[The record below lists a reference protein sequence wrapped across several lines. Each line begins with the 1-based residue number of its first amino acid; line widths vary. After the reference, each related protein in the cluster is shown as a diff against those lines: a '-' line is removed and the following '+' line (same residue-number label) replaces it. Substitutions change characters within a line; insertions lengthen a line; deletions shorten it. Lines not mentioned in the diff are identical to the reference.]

1 VTGSNALVIS
11 QNDPER
17 RRIAEAVQSA
27 GLQVSACAARP
38 DPGAT
43 VASARP
49 ALLVIDLAGLDSDR
63 IGLLRR
69 LTHEPWRPAVI
80 AIASSDSEI
89 VEALGEGVDVCLGQ
103 GAPRDIVAAQALA
116 LLRRLNGAGGGERD
130 ADVLT
135 AGGLTVDLDRC
146 EASVSGC
153 QLPLTPTEFR
163 LLSALA
169 RRPGS
174 VLGCFELLSQCGITP
189 LSDVEARATA
199 KVHVHRI
206 RQKIAAGGGNPR
218 VVRNV
223 RSFGYLLERRQS
235 GLNLPSEDEP
245 ETDVATA

>member
-11 QNDPER
+11 QGEPER
-17 RRIAEAVQSA
+17 RRLVEAVQSA
-27 GLQVSACAARP
+27 GLQVVACSARP

-43 VASARP
+43 VAAARP

-63 IGLLRR
+63 LGLLRR

-80 AIASSDSEI
+80 AIASSEDET
-89 VEALGEGVDVCLGQ
+89 VEALAEGVDVCLGQ
-103 GAPRDIVAAQALA
+103 GAGRDVVAAQALA
-116 LLRRLNGAGGGERD
+116 LLRRLNGGGGARGAGVLSAGG
-130 ADVLT
+130 V
-135 AGGLTVDLDRC
+135 TVDLDRC
-146 EASVSGC
+146 EASVDGC

-174 VLGCFELLSQCGITP
+174 VLGCFELLSQCGISP

-206 RQKIAAGGGNPR
+206 RQKIAAGGGNPT

-223 RSFGYLLERRQS
+223 RSFGYVLDRRQNPL
-235 GLNLPSEDEP
+235 GLASEGPSAES
-245 ETDVATA
+245 VATA